1 MYLVHSGLVSKYQD
15 YTVCAKHTVE
25 LCKLHTSAKPFVN
38 SCWISQQSS
47 WKVLL
52 EDSGPPFCKHCAVF
66 DKSADENNLLLSR
79 ASIVTCTED
88 ITWPS
93 RDKISPSVLKKYF
106 RSECTNSEIVV
117 YLTNKNNVFK
127 IFI

>member
-1 MYLVHSGLVSKYQD
+1 MYLVHSGSLSKYQD

-52 EDSGPPFCKHCAVF
+52 EDSGPPFYKHCAVF
-66 DKSADENNLLLSR
+66 DKSADKNNLLLSR

-88 ITWPS
+88 ITWLS
-93 RDKISPSVLKKYF
+93 GDKISPSV
-106 RSECTNSEIVV
+106 
-117 YLTNKNNVFK
+117 
-127 IFI
+127 

>member
-38 SCWISQQSS
+38 SCWISQQFS

-52 EDSGPPFCKHCAVF
+52 EDSGPPFYKHCAVF
-66 DKSADENNLLLSR
+66 DKSADKNNFLLSH
-79 ASIVTCTED
+79 ASIASD
-88 ITWPS
+88 MH
-93 RDKISPSVLKKYF
+93 RGYYMAGRRNKISPLGLKK
-106 RSECTNSEIVV
+106 
-117 YLTNKNNVFK
+117 
-127 IFI
+127 IFHE

>member
-1 MYLVHSGLVSKYQD
+1 MYLVHSGPLSKYQD

-52 EDSGPPFCKHCAVF
+52 EDSGPPFYKHCAVF
-66 DKSADENNLLLSR
+66 DKSADKNNLLLSHAQRILHGQVETKFLLQCRKNISGVR
-79 ASIVTCTED
+79 APTVKLWYT
-88 ITWPS
+88 
-93 RDKISPSVLKKYF
+93 
-106 RSECTNSEIVV
+106 
-117 YLTNKNNVFK
+117 
-127 IFI
+127 